1 MLRCAVQ
8 ISAEE
13 AQRMLKD
20 MVFAK
25 WLAQGC
31 EERTDTL
38 KMVGRE
44 GRGGQRTQGAKGV
57 AWGGCCWGERSTA
70 VWLLE
75 RLAVVGS

>member
-1 MLRCAVQ
+1 MRPPHAKQ

-13 AQRMLKD
+13 AQRTLKD

-38 KMVGRE
+38 KMVRCAALCCAVQRCAALGVGLACAVGWAGRA
-44 GRGGQRTQGAKGV
+44 G
-57 AWGGCCWGERSTA
+57 
-70 VWLLE
+70 
-75 RLAVVGS
+75 